1 MAKATKPKLAIP
13 SIGGPT
19 WNPPTQPATLSNV
32 PEGDW
37 WLEGMS
43 NPAWSAPNMGF
54 AGPFLGEFA
63 FPTTDPTGDWDVF
76 KPGAAGTTGSEGYF
90 YKGPAADQESA
101 WLSNIRSITGP
112 ESPLLGSYYDT
123 QAVGATTATNVW
135 GTGAQGP
142 WAPGA
147 LPWEQLTFKGG
158 YLAGDYNANIQ
169 ANFEAYRDN
178 VSLMFDKY
186 YGTGAGAYWRGTGTG
201 EGGAMTAADWVPQI
215 TDAAGDPQWDVWDR
229 PGEYDPASV
238 APGTDWNL
246 PKYYQEYN
254 RAFRD
259 LGTPG
264 TVDDPKQDYA
274 GMYQFG
280 LDESGE
286 NVYTMLRDPLFEA
299 SADTGTKVKEYF
311 NSRQATMDKYFGLD
325 VDMPAGW
332 DPADPYTGLTPTI
345 TDPNDSTKEIT
356 ISETSTTDEL
366 AKAKTKYG
374 NSAMGLYISKLQ
386 DIKGDI
392 ESMGPLDEGK
402 YAGLY
407 AGQDTLLKGLFGSKT
422 LDDPAAGSRL
432 ANSRAKMKSI
442 ANKFHTDPLFGESA
456 LQTAIGKSSG
466 DQASAM
472 ETYEN
477 AIEGASQGFFGVT
490 DFDRDMLVSLG
501 FMDSNYN
508 LQFDSTPG
516 TALGTDADP
525 VLENESE
532 LAYKL
537 RMLSGSTYTDADGNE
552 QTLSVS
558 KETGNLNVYDEAYER
573 NKKSKVDT
581 MEKTHEN
588 FQTQMESTMSDF
600 AKGEKELKEG
610 VAKQKGIRTGAQER
624 LSEML
629 ATGMIETVGISK
641 EDWEEQDEITQENF
655 DEEVQNISTNLVD
668 AWNLAWG
675 AQGTA
680 ETAEDMQ
687 ESALG
692 GIFGEYT
699 DSTGE
704 TRAFTE
710 AEIKEVLKADL
721 GIGDSYTFAD
731 TTKGTGTITDIGDY
745 GLAVEGYKDV
755 KMATFGDVDKTAGYD
770 PGKEGWGSGDESYY
784 DPNHA
789 EADDYGWVTTTL
801 GKPAAGAPPTADTD
815 IGEYGGLEMPKGV
828 MDDLAKYPISGMYGA
843 EGQTSEY
850 LDKYYEAFE
859 TYGKPTGFEGL
870 SEGYTYTQ
878 EDIDAGTDAEGQ
890 PVIEGAAVGDKRDV
904 VSTMQEQW
912 GAVTGGEFGRKKTEA
927 VADIEDYKSYALPG
941 AKTEAFGDMDTDFG
955 RMGEQNEIN
964 AFTELATNAE
974 IATVGQWQSMWEKTQ
989 ADSIPKQLESL
1000 GRSVTQDASLY
1011 MQNLIPKLAGP
1022 GFEKLLSPQL
1032 YGQHWTAEG
1041 LATIPQPDEP
1051 SWWEK
1056 NMGWIIPTAT
1066 IIVLAIIGK
1075 DDEKGCFVAGTKVK
1089 MQDGTEKNIEDVKIN
1104 DIVKTFNMETN
1115 SIETSNVTE
1124 TYTHKNNT
1132 NGLLINNIIK
1142 TTTNHPFYLNGD
1154 WVEAGKLN
1162 IGDKILHV
1170 DGMKHTITSLKLIED
1185 PTTVYN
1191 FEVDGTHS
1199 YFAEGYLVHNK

>member
-1 MAKATKPKLAIP
+1 MAKATASKKLSLP
-13 SIGGPT
+13 SWGGPT
-19 WNPPTQPATLSNV
+19 YNPPTQEASLSNV

-37 WLEGMS
+37 WKEGMS
-43 NPAWSAPNMGF
+43 NPSWNAPNMGF

-63 FPTTDPTGDWDVF
+63 FPTSDPTGDWDVF
-76 KPGAAGTTGSEGYF
+76 KPGTGEGNLNQGYL
-90 YKGPAADQESA
+90 YKGPGTGSKTD
-101 WLSNIRSITGP
+101 WLSNVRSITGP
-112 ESPLLGSYYDT
+112 ESNLFGSFYSDT
-123 QAVGATTATNVW
+123 AIGGTTATNVW

-142 WAPGA
+142 WGEGT

-169 ANFEAYRDN
+169 HNFEAYRDN

-186 YGTGAGAYWRGTGTG
+186 YGTGAGAHWRSGTDKTQ
-201 EGGAMTAADWVPQI
+201 ADWVPKI
-215 TDAAGDPQWDVWDR
+215 TDASGNSQWDVWDR

-259 LGTPG
+259 IGGTDEG
-264 TVDDPKQDYA
+264 AYE

-280 LDESGE
+280 LDENGQ
-286 NVYTMLRDPLFEA
+286 NIYTRLRDPNFA
-299 SADTGTKVKEYF
+299 VSADTGTKVTKYF
-311 NSRQATMDKYFGLD
+311 DERQATMDKYFGLD

-332 DPADPYTGLTPTI
+332 DPADPYEGLTPTI
-345 TDPNDSTKEIT
+345 TDAEGNEIT
-356 ISETSTTDEL
+356 ISETSSTEDL
-366 AKAKTKYG
+366 ATAKTKYG
-374 NSAMGLYISKLQ
+374 NSAMGSYISKLQ
-386 DIKGDI
+386 GIKGDI

-456 LQTAIGKSSG
+456 LQTAIGKASG

-516 TALGTDADP
+516 TAIGTTADP

-532 LAYKL
+532 LAYRL
-537 RMLSGSTYTDADGNE
+537 RMLSGSSYTDASG
-552 QTLSVS
+552 VS
-558 KETGNLNVYDEAYER
+558 QSLEVSDETGNVSVYDKAYER
-573 NKKSKVDT
+573 NRKSKVDT

-588 FQTQMESTMSDF
+588 FQTQMEGTMSDF
-600 AKGEKELKEG
+600 AKGEKGLKEG

-629 ATGMIETVGISK
+629 ATGMIDAVGISK
-641 EDWEEQDEITQENF
+641 EDWKEQDELTQENF

-675 AQGTA
+675 AQGAA
-680 ETAEDMQ
+680 ESAEDMQ

-710 AEIKEVLKADL
+710 AEIREVLRADL
-721 GIGDSYTFAD
+721 GIGDSHTFAD

-755 KMATFGDVDKTAGYD
+755 KMATFGTIDKTAGYD
-770 PGKEGWGSGDESYY
+770 PGEQGWGTGDESYY

-789 EADDYGWVTTTL
+789 DADDYGWVTGQTL
-801 GKPAAGAPPTADTD
+801 GKPAPGTPATADTD

-828 MDDLAKYPISGMYGA
+828 MDDLANYPISGMYGA

-850 LDKYYEAFE
+850 LDQYYEAFE
-859 TYGKPTGFEGL
+859 TYDRPTGFEGL

-890 PVIEGAAVGDKRDV
+890 PVVEGAAVGDKRDV

-912 GAVTGGEFGRKKTEA
+912 GGVTGGEFGRKKTEA
-927 VADIEDYKSYALPG
+927 VADIEEYKSYALPG
-941 AKTEAFGDMDTDFG
+941 AKTEAFGDMETDFG
-955 RMGEQNEIN
+955 RMGEKNEIA
-964 AFTELATNAE
+964 AFSEDATNAE

-1000 GRSVTQDASLY
+1000 SRHIAQDAGMY
-1011 MQNLIPKLAGP
+1011 MQNMISVMGGP
-1022 GFEKLLSPQL
+1022 GFETLFSPESK
-1032 YGQHWTAEG
+1032 GQYWTAEG
-1041 LATIPQPDEP
+1041 LATIPDPPADNT
-1051 SWWEK
+1051 SMWV
-1056 NMGWIIPTAT
+1056 T
-1066 IIVLAIIGK
+1066 IGTGLAIIACILFCKKK
-1075 DDEKGCFVAGTKVK
+1075 DDTKGSDRRLKHDINPAGNSQSGLPIYTFKYNNPERSGHGIYQGV
-1089 MQDGTEKNIEDVKIN
+1089 MSDEIPQDAVSKGSDGYDRVDYSKIDVEFKR
-1104 DIVKTFNMETN
+1104 
-1115 SIETSNVTE
+1115 
-1124 TYTHKNNT
+1124 
-1132 NGLLINNIIK
+1132 
-1142 TTTNHPFYLNGD
+1142 
-1154 WVEAGKLN
+1154 
-1162 IGDKILHV
+1162 IG
-1170 DGMKHTITSLKLIED
+1170 
-1185 PTTVYN
+1185 
-1191 FEVDGTHS
+1191 
-1199 YFAEGYLVHNK
+1199 